1 MFTGTALGEGSVNGE
16 WFGIPNEFFF
26 SVVEGYADGCG
37 AVICVENVK
46 TSTVEIVCVCMFWL
60 LDGGGSDVVSKTRM
74 M

>member
-26 SVVEGYADGCG
+26 GVVEGYADGCG

-46 TSTVEIVCVCMFWL
+46 TSTVEIVCVYVLVVGWR
-60 LDGGGSDVVSKTRM
+60 GSDVVSKTRM